1 MICDP
6 TLDLPMP
13 CTFPPHPTQ
22 PYPSTMSGNFFHLH
36 CIDQGQANP
45 FLAHDGRGRVS
56 RHANFKRPPLTGW
69 GPLSRLITTL
79 AHCSTHKTCITGC
92 AKGGAEQVLQ
102 FLCGLELC
110 QTFATSRAEQSI
122 AVQLCIARQCNLV
135 SAWLCIALNHL
146 MSQSIVHFCEVHCN
160 GLNHTPWQ

>member
-1 MICDP
+1 MR
-6 TLDLPMP
+6 
-13 CTFPPHPTQ
+13 
-22 PYPSTMSGNFFHLH
+22 PYPRPSHALHFSTSPYPTVSKYYVKQLFPLALYRSGVG
-36 CIDQGQANP
+36 GQANP

-92 AKGGAEQVLQ
+92 ANGGAEQVLQ
-102 FLCGLELC
+102 FLCGLKLC

-122 AVQLCIARQCNLV
+122 AV
-135 SAWLCIALNHL
+135 
-146 MSQSIVHFCEVHCN
+146 HCN